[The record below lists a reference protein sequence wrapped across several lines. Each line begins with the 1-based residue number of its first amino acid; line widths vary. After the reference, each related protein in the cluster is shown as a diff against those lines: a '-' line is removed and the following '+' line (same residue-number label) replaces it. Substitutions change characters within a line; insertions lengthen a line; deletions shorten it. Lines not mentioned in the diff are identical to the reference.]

1 VAALGSAVRRSQT
14 GDTGAGDKDLLGLG
28 HDGQVV
34 LRLAAGVG
42 IGDAVDAVAHGG
54 LAGAALVAADAVDD
68 LLGLA
73 GLGLVRQ
80 FGIGERGARHDD
92 EVGLLVAQHSLGHI
106 DIVVAADCQHRDL
119 DRALDGGGVLRIVHD
134 RDEAR
139 RDDRLL
145 GGEHALRAVQRVH
158 TGLLEHLGHDDRLR
172 QLNAAL
178 DVVAGVEAEQDRV
191 VRADGGADGVDD
203 LEREAHTVFQRAAVL
218 VRALVGE
225 RGHELVDQVAVRT
238 VDLHAVKAALLRS
251 RGGFAERGDE
261 PVDLLHG
268 QSTRDVGDGGLF
280 ERRRGDGV
288 RVVSLEGALT
298 AGVVELRAHQT
309 AGGVHLADG
318 LGPCGHL
325 IVVPERADD
334 RVAAGVGRDAEIL
347 REDETPAALDL
358 GDKVGVD
365 RLVRRAVGVAHM
377 RRHGADDKAV
387 FQLKVADLAGLKYFF
402 QFHSIPPVL
411 HAHAGSGRCAAAWAI
426 AIVGLF
432 LPKNLCDFN
441 NALFCNDE
449 PKSKYIQ
456 KSS

>member
-1 VAALGSAVRRSQT
+1 M
-14 GDTGAGDKDLLGLG
+14 
-28 HDGQVV
+28 
-34 LRLAAGVG
+34 
-42 IGDAVDAVAHGG
+42 
-54 LAGAALVAADAVDD
+54 
-68 LLGLA
+68 
-73 GLGLVRQ
+73 
-80 FGIGERGARHDD
+80 
-92 EVGLLVAQHSLGHI
+92 
-106 DIVVAADCQHRDL
+106 
-119 DRALDGGGVLRIVHD
+119 
-134 RDEAR
+134 
-139 RDDRLL
+139 
-145 GGEHALRAVQRVH
+145 
-158 TGLLEHLGHDDRLR
+158 
-172 QLNAAL
+172 
-178 DVVAGVEAEQDRV
+178 
-191 VRADGGADGVDD
+191 
-203 LEREAHTVFQRAAVL
+203 
-218 VRALVGE
+218 
-225 RGHELVDQVAVRT
+225 RT

-268 QSTRDVGDGGLF
+268 QSARDVGDGGLF
-280 ERRRGDGV
+280 ERRRGNGV

-318 LGPCGHL
+318 LGPRGHL

-347 REDETPAALDL
+347 RKDETPAALDL

>member
-1 VAALGSAVRRSQT
+1 MTIASGSS
-14 GDTGAGDKDLLGLG
+14 
-28 HDGQVV
+28 
-34 LRLAAGVG
+34 
-42 IGDAVDAVAHGG
+42 
-54 LAGAALVAADAVDD
+54 
-68 LLGLA
+68 
-73 GLGLVRQ
+73 
-80 FGIGERGARHDD
+80 
-92 EVGLLVAQHSLGHI
+92 
-106 DIVVAADCQHRDL
+106 
-119 DRALDGGGVLRIVHD
+119 
-134 RDEAR
+134 
-139 RDDRLL
+139 
-145 GGEHALRAVQRVH
+145 
-158 TGLLEHLGHDDRLR
+158 
-172 QLNAAL
+172 NAAL

-191 VRADGGADGVDD
+191 VRADGGADSVDD

-261 PVDLLHG
+261 LVDLLHG
-268 QSTRDVGDGGLF
+268 QSARDIGDGGLF

-288 RVVSLEGALT
+288 CVVSLEGALT

-309 AGGVHLADG
+309 AGGVHLG
-318 LGPCGHL
+318 GRSRST
-325 IVVPERADD
+325 RAPD
-334 RVAAGVGRDAEIL
+334 RRSRASRRPVAAGVGRDAEIL
-347 REDETPAALDL
+347 RKDETPAALDL
-358 GDKVGVD
+358 GDKVGID
-365 RLVRRAVGVAHM
+365 RLVRRAVWVAHM

-449 PKSKYIQ
+449 PKGKYIQ